1 MANIERGAIGN
12 LKYTNINGAI
22 VYDYETVPYFSHGQK
37 IDEKNKQD
45 ALTRQHFKQ
54 NISVYHDIS
63 HKNYKCT
70 RCGKTA
76 AYIYS
81 AFPQCVS
88 NQT

>member
-1 MANIERGAIGN
+1 MANIERGREGN
-12 LKYTNINGAI
+12 LQYTKINGVI
-22 VYDYETVPYFSHGQK
+22 FYDYEMVPYFSHGRK

-45 ALTRQHFKQ
+45 ALKRQHFKR
-54 NISVYHDIS
+54 NIAEYHDI
-63 HKNYKCT
+63 KNYKCQ

>member
-1 MANIERGAIGN
+1 MANIERGSIGN
-12 LKYTNINGAI
+12 LKYANVNGAI
-22 VYDYETVPYFSHGQK
+22 VYDYETVPYFSHGRK

-45 ALTRQHFKQ
+45 ALRQQHFKR
-54 NISVYHDIS
+54 NIAEYHDIM
-63 HKNYKCT
+63 NYKCT

-88 NQT
+88 NQA